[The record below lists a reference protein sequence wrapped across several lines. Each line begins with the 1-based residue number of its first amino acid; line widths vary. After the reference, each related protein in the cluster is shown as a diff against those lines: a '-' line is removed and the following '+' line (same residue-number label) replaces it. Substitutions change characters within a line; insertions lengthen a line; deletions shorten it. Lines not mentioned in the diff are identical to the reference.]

1 MDTVAVDSLPSVGAP
16 RRGNL
21 LDGIANGWTGL
32 TRAVTFWGTILPAVQ
47 QYQKL
52 NRWKDT
58 LDENDA
64 EAQAEAKRQAEKLH
78 DKFAPRVLELCIK
91 LRGVYLKLGQVCSIL
106 PAIPLA
112 YRRELKVLQDGV
124 PPRSAA
130 EVHKILED
138 ALGQPATALFASFE
152 EEPVGSAS
160 VGQVHRATLHDG
172 RQVAVK
178 VQYPDVAGFFA
189 SDMQQMINAVR
200 MLESSESVDTAKQL
214 SEVLMAELD
223 FRREAAVMDRVA
235 KSMASGAFA
244 RKVAVPRPIPGMVTP
259 NVLVMTWLEG
269 ERLLSALERL
279 AASAASRLGVTKEEF
294 AHQLGASMDAG
305 AKADAPASS
314 SHHAGGQGAAAPAAA
329 AAAAGATTAP
339 PPLPFAGQPLQPS
352 FWFKLRAVLAL
363 LRAPRA
369 LPALWRMRRCFRL
382 LVDVLAHQILV
393 DGCFST
399 DPHPGNLLLCP
410 DGRLGLLDFGQH
422 GTLSLHQRRWFCRT
436 VVAVASG
443 DEAAMARQA
452 RELGMH
458 TRHDRD
464 STLAF
469 HIGTPWSG
477 NLGTKMK
484 HLRTLRKEDPVL
496 ARGEAALLLPFRPI
510 AIIMAMCRTFGVH
523 VHMARAFL
531 PVAFA
536 CNVLRAESAAAGPS
550 WKKAMPPPASSNGL
564 ARCSSSSSSSSLL
577 NWRLWTTWAVVFL
590 AALAAQ
596 VAVIRSS

>member
-1 MDTVAVDSLPSVGAP
+1 
-16 RRGNL
+16 
-21 LDGIANGWTGL
+21 
-32 TRAVTFWGTILPAVQ
+32 
-47 QYQKL
+47 
-52 NRWKDT
+52 
-58 LDENDA
+58 
-64 EAQAEAKRQAEKLH
+64 
-78 DKFAPRVLELCIK
+78 
-91 LRGVYLKLGQVCSIL
+91 
-106 PAIPLA
+106 
-112 YRRELKVLQDGV
+112 
-124 PPRSAA
+124 
-130 EVHKILED
+130 
-138 ALGQPATALFASFE
+138 
-152 EEPVGSAS
+152 
-160 VGQVHRATLHDG
+160 
-172 RQVAVK
+172 
-178 VQYPDVAGFFA
+178 
-189 SDMQQMINAVR
+189 
-200 MLESSESVDTAKQL
+200 
-214 SEVLMAELD
+214 
-223 FRREAAVMDRVA
+223 
-235 KSMASGAFA
+235 
-244 RKVAVPRPIPGMVTP
+244 
-259 NVLVMTWLEG
+259 
-269 ERLLSALERL
+269 
-279 AASAASRLGVTKEEF
+279 
-294 AHQLGASMDAG
+294 
-305 AKADAPASS
+305 
-314 SHHAGGQGAAAPAAA
+314 
-329 AAAAGATTAP
+329 
-339 PPLPFAGQPLQPS
+339 
-352 FWFKLRAVLAL
+352 
-363 LRAPRA
+363 
-369 LPALWRMRRCFRL
+369 MRRCFRL

-469 HIGTPWSG
+469 HIATPWSG

-531 PVAFA
+531 PVAR
-536 CNVLRAESAAAGPS
+536 NVLRAESAAAGPS
-550 WKKAMPPPASSNGL
+550 WKKAMPPPASSNGG
-564 ARCSSSSSSSSLL
+564 APSSSSASASASSSSSSSSSML